1 MQDKGI
7 CSVSETLVDVLAY
20 LGTDLDAEKHDDP
33 QGYSD
38 VGLVTLP
45 VTTAMLLL
53 LEYMEDCRFLQGN
66 VSKLAY
72 FDEHALEP
80 CMKCFSHIVTGLLDQ
95 EALQLAD
102 LWKETMISMPRPGG
116 PGIKPILLML
126 ASDRSVHPP
135 LAAELALQWALL
147 VISCTR
153 DTCQKQESERRELQ
167 REEAYYGYIYQQAN
181 VNRLDPGLKASLD
194 SSMREQH
201 DQRTRL
207 KQISSDVRQRRFL
220 ECSTALPHH

>member
-1 MQDKGI
+1 MHVKILTCTHGYTYTRLQTHDTSLLLTQVLLMQDKGI

-126 ASDRSVHPP
+126 GKK
-135 LAAELALQWALL
+135 
-147 VISCTR
+147 C
-153 DTCQKQESERRELQ
+153 C
-167 REEAYYGYIYQQAN
+167 N
-181 VNRLDPGLKASLD
+181 SLML
-194 SSMREQH
+194 SMYSPS
-201 DQRTRL
+201 L
-207 KQISSDVRQRRFL
+207 
-220 ECSTALPHH
+220 